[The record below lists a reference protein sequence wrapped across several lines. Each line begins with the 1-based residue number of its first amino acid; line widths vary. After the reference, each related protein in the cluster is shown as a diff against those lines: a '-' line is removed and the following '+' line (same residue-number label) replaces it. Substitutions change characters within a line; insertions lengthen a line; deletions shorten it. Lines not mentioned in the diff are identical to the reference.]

1 MVAVTEHS
9 SEAALS
15 DSQFQDVVDAAY
27 TLDDAFVPETLLI
40 LFVGGR
46 LGLRAGEI
54 CHLSR
59 DWINW
64 NRSIIEIPAYDPC
77 TKGEHGDVCGYCH
90 KAAEQAAGYSDELTM
105 EDALANRWNP
115 KTENSARAIPFD
127 FDEEIHSV
135 VEAFFA
141 ENDRYDSSRAS
152 VNRRVDRVLEAA
164 GYPTDFC
171 YPHALRATA
180 ATWHAYRGVDAVPL
194 QALFGWSKLG
204 TAQKYIRLSGG
215 ATQEALR
222 KTHADD

>member
-1 MVAVTEHS
+1 MTKHS

-15 DSQFQDVVDAAY
+15 ESKFDELVDAAY
-27 TLDDAFVPETLLI
+27 GLEEPFATETAFI
-40 LFVGGR
+40 LYAAGR

-54 CHLSR
+54 CHIHE

-64 NRSIIEIPAYDPC
+64 ERSLIEIPSYYPC
-77 TKGEHGDVCGYCH
+77 TKGEDGDVCGYCH
-90 KAAEQAAGYSDELTM
+90 KAAEQAASYDDSLTVK
-105 EDALANRWNP
+105 EGLRERWNP

-127 FDEEIHSV
+127 FTDEVHAV
-135 VEAFFA
+135 VEAFF
-141 ENDRYDSSRAS
+141 EQYDRYESSRAS
-152 VNRRVDRVLEAA
+152 VNRRVDRALEAA
-164 GYPTDFC
+164 GYDTGRCF
-171 YPHALRATA
+171 PHALRATA

-194 QALFGWSKLG
+194 QALFGWADLA